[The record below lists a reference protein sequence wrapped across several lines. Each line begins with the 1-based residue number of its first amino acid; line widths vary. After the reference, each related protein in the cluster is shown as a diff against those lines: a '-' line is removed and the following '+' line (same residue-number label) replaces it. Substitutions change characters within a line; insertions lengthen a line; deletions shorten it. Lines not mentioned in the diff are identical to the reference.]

1 MIGDVWRELGLN
13 VKWYQWWGKNQ
24 HHLRDL
30 QSKWSISEKHLIRS
44 CSYKGNIED
53 VITMPGLKYDSGST
67 LGVLLILGCL
77 SQIRGLAHPAQVKIV
92 TFLRRLMSHAKWPA
106 GLSLLPDLVL
116 PVEDGQVSLAP
127 FLDLLRGNG
136 KQSMKSRFG
145 GMKLVLVIG
154 FV

>member
-1 MIGDVWRELGLN
+1 MIGDVWRELRLS

-67 LGVLLILGCL
+67 LGVFVD
-77 SQIRGLAHPAQVKIV
+77 IRV
-92 TFLRRLMSHAKWPA
+92 
-106 GLSLLPDLVL
+106 
-116 PVEDGQVSLAP
+116 P
-127 FLDLLRGNG
+127 FANQRTCSSSTGENRHI
-136 KQSMKSRFG
+136 S
-145 GMKLVLVIG
+145 
-154 FV
+154 